1 MYGGTQVARGNSR
14 HNSFN
19 THKKSGSLSQ
29 VYNGF
34 QQSEFSSRDEKYDPR
49 YSSLK
54 RNGSLLAKQNQNSFF
69 NPMGNNY
76 DIDNYSD
83 NGRPSSNID
92 YGRPSSTMDYNRPP
106 STMDYGR
113 PSSRQSSSAS
123 HQSLVSRNNS
133 ISQKRSNSR
142 QSNTVHSG
150 EYSQPYFENNPINAS
165 SSSQQMLSN
174 TSEAI
179 VEEERNN
186 ADGSTVLVRRKITTV
201 VSDNDASKVE
211 FHISPAAET
220 IFLPPRTSRN
230 NSFDYVKMS
239 SDEGSTNQLPYRDN
253 FNNDKDDRNYIK
265 EDTNYDRDN
274 RSDRDDRNYDGDNRN
289 YNRNDRNYNIDDRNY
304 DRGNRNYDRDNRN
317 NKRDDRNN
325 DRDDRNYDRDNI
337 NYDRDDRNYD
347 RDDRNYDRDDRNK
360 RNSYGSSARVN
371 DKVYSKELNNQ
382 VNENQSNNDIRQN
395 SQNYFEKSEAVKN
408 QAKYSNAENYS
419 SNYAANEE
427 YSSLKKQSI
436 VHDSEIRRF
445 SSNNESLS
453 QNLYS
458 DNRKYLSNTNIN
470 IINSNHVNNANNY
483 GSYANNIGFG
493 NNNSNILSNSAS
505 NSNINANKVNSSNQ
519 QIFNHIA
526 SSNQQIF
533 NNKENIHNSNLTI
546 NNQFSHSN
554 RDFNQMENSARINYH
569 ETKYNEE
576 SINLLDLLNFLK
588 ANDQS
593 LKSQAAGYLMHLS
606 YKDEEIKKRIRELD
620 IIPMLVKLLADDD
633 EDCYRNAAGALKNLS
648 YGRFLDDNKLAI
660 QNCGGVIACSKL
672 LYKTSSIDVREHIT
686 GILYN
691 ISSVKS
697 ISIEILKE
705 CLEVVSMLVIIPLS
719 GWEREYATIGKKP
732 RNVIWSVLLRNSTG
746 VLRNVSSAGRSA
758 RVKIRLIDGLIDSLI
773 WILRAAIEQNKQDP
787 ESDIISNKITDNI
800 QTSYKKDAIEERK
813 LKFFKVDM
821 AIVENIM
828 CVLRNLS
835 YNIDKEVDR
844 LRYLDALKISVKD
857 GENFSNNTLSRD
869 TTLPYDATL
878 PRDATL
884 DNTQIL
890 DKKESSITSKE
901 NTSEKGFLGMKKKP
915 FGGKVQGK
923 ISDLAR
929 DENPKPPREKWN
941 YLIPVQEN
949 QPVTNGVQLLWQQE
963 TVTYYILILK
973 SSINPVTLEAA
984 AAAIHNLCAGDWNW
998 SALLRIHVRLQKG
1011 LPPIGDLLTVDQE
1024 YVVRAVAHA
1033 LRNLAIDSRNKW
1045 SIGKYIHRNLLSV
1058 LPPITALQRDIKPSE
1073 YTICAILSTLQILVC
1088 NDQTNS
1094 RFIKN
1099 EGGIEKLVALTKEP
1113 VDGIMPQECLR
1124 VYSKKVI
1131 LEANRVLLYMWD
1143 FKDCRESIKQQPWSH
1158 SKAEE
1163 AEKNYKNLAKDMD
1176 DKDRDVY
1183 AEMESQDSVKLES
1196 DPRRYLISVDNNY
1209 SSVENESLYN
1219 GSQNSN
1225 KQPIGYGDVPFNEV
1239 GMQKPLL
1246 HSKISSKK
1254 WYKRAA
1260 KNKKK

>member
-14 HNSFN
+14 HSSFN

-29 VYNGF
+29 VYSGF
-34 QQSEFSSRDEKYDPR
+34 QQSSEFNNRDEKYDPR

-54 RNGSLLAKQNQNSFF
+54 RNGSLLARQNQSSFF

-83 NGRPSSNID
+83 NGRPSSNMD
-92 YGRPSSTMDYNRPP
+92 YGRPSSTIDYNHPP

-123 HQSLVSRNNS
+123 HQSSVSRNNS
-133 ISQKRSNSR
+133 ISQKRSSSR
-142 QSNTVHSG
+142 QSNAVHSG

-201 VSDNDASKVE
+201 VSDNDASKIE

-220 IFLPPRTSRN
+220 IFLPPTASRN

-239 SDEGSTNQLPYRDN
+239 SDEGSTNQLLYRDN
-253 FNNDKDDRNYIK
+253 FNNDKDDRSYIK
-265 EDTNYDRDN
+265 EDRNYDQDN
-274 RSDRDDRNYDGDNRN
+274 RSDRDDRNYNR
-289 YNRNDRNYNIDDRNY
+289 D
-304 DRGNRNYDRDNRN
+304 NRNYDRDNRN
-317 NKRDDRNN
+317 
-325 DRDDRNYDRDNI
+325 
-337 NYDRDDRNYD
+337 YDRDDKNYD
-347 RDDRNYDRDDRNK
+347 RSNRNL
-360 RNSYGSSARVN
+360 YGSAARVN
-371 DKVYSKELNNQ
+371 DKFYSKELNNQ

-395 SQNYFEKSEAVKN
+395 SQNYFEKSDAVKN
-408 QAKYSNAENYS
+408 QARYSNAENYS

-458 DNRKYLSNTNIN
+458 DNRNYLSNTNIN
-470 IINSNHVNNANNY
+470 IINSNYVNNANNY

-493 NNNSNILSNSAS
+493 NNSSNILSNSAS

-533 NNKENIHNSNLTI
+533 NNKENTHNSDLTI
-546 NNQFSHSN
+546 NNQFSQSN
-554 RDFNQMENSARINYH
+554 RDFSQIENSARINSH

-588 ANDQS
+588 TNDHG

-606 YKDEEIKKRIRELD
+606 YKDEEIKKRICELD

-660 QNCGGVIACSKL
+660 QSCGGVVACSKL

-787 ESDIISNKITDNI
+787 ESDIISNKI
-800 QTSYKKDAIEERK
+800 
-813 LKFFKVDM
+813 
-821 AIVENIM
+821 VENIM

-857 GENFSNNTLSRD
+857 GENFSNNTLSHD
-869 TTLPYDATL
+869 ATLPYDATL
-878 PRDATL
+878 PRDAIL
-884 DNTQIL
+884 DNTQLL
-890 DKKESSITSKE
+890 DKKEPSVSSKG

-915 FGGKVQGK
+915 FGGKIQGK

-984 AAAIHNLCAGDWNW
+984 AAAIHNLCAGEWNW

-1045 SIGKYIHRNLLSV
+1045 SIGKFIHRNLLSV
-1058 LPPITALQRDIKPSE
+1058 LPPITALQRDVKPSE

-1113 VDGIMPQECLR
+1113 VVGIMPQECLR

-1143 FKDCRESIKQQPWSH
+1143 FKDCRELIKQQPWSH

-1163 AEKNYKNLAKDMD
+1163 AEENYKNLANDMD

-1196 DPRRYLISVDNNY
+1196 DPRRYLISVDNNF
-1209 SSVENESLYN
+1209 SSLENESLYN

-1239 GMQKPLL
+1239 GTQKPLL